1 MREKRRGKACL
12 LAALALGAG
21 AVLLSLMVGRYP
33 ITWQGLWS
41 DPYVAHVFV
50 TLRLARTCMVVL
62 AGFSLGVAG
71 SVYQT
76 VFRNPLAAPDIIGV
90 ASGASAGAAAGIL
103 LFGGGSVLT
112 ALWAFGG
119 GFAAVLA
126 ALALSALSRE
136 GGIATLVLSG
146 IVVNALAQAVLM
158 LMKLTADPE
167 KELASIEFWIMGSF
181 ADVTRDKVLGAAPW
195 ILAGLAGLILLR
207 RQILLLGLE
216 EEEARTLGVPVGAMR
231 TGVLLLATL
240 ATGAVISVTGLI
252 SFVGLLAP
260 HCARLLTRSSRFS
273 TTVLSGL
280 CGGILL
286 LLADVLARSVGS
298 SEIPISIITSLLG
311 APFLF
316 WMMCRGGREP

>member
-1 MREKRRGKACL
+1 MKNKKRVRACF
-12 LAALALGAG
+12 LAAVVLAAG
-21 AVLLSLMVGRYP
+21 ATLLSLAVGRFP
-33 ITWQGLWS
+33 ITWEKLWT
-41 DPYVAHVFV
+41 DPYTAQVFV
-50 TLRLARTCMVVL
+50 SLRLARTCMVLL
-62 AGFSLGVAG
+62 AGFSLGIAG
-71 SVYQT
+71 GVYQM

-103 LFGGGSVLT
+103 LFGGGIMT
-112 ALWAFGG
+112 TLWAFGG

-126 ALALSALSRE
+126 ALGLSAMTRDR
-136 GGIATLVLSG
+136 GIANLVLSG
-146 IVVNALAQAVLM
+146 IVVNALAQSVLM

-181 ADVTRDKVLGAAPW
+181 ADVTGSKVVSAAPW
-195 ILAGLAGLILLR
+195 ILAGLAGLFLLR

-216 EEEARTLGVPVGAMR
+216 EEEAKMLGVPVGIVR
-231 TGVLLLATL
+231 TAILLLATL
-240 ATGAVISVTGLI
+240 VTGAVISVTGLI

-260 HCARLLTRSSRFS
+260 HIARLLTGSSRFS

-286 LLADVLARSVGS
+286 LAADVLARGIGS
-298 SEIPISIITSLLG
+298 AEIPISIVTSLLG

-316 WMMCRGGREP
+316 WLMCRRGRAA